1 MRWGLSAD
9 VAAVSIS
16 CAHLHPKFGEKTAK
30 EILAEM
36 EKEDEEDGPPEDVDV
51 NYEEMKKR
59 RQEARQAPYP
69 TIVLE
74 VMASPPPN
82 FNQSPP
88 PSAAKEAILSEGEV
102 NRISGAD
109 VQKLEALF
117 GQSAATDHPT
127 SQADE
132 EKEVV
137 DNDEEAFWNSFGK
150 VSALAHCRWMKKSLP
165 LTYFLFG
172 SVRHF

>member
-1 MRWGLSAD
+1 
-9 VAAVSIS
+9 
-16 CAHLHPKFGEKTAK
+16 
-30 EILAEM
+30 M

-88 PSAAKEAILSEGEV
+88 PSAAKEAIPSEGEV

-165 LTYFLFG
+165 LTFCLALHGISDLTCCISFLDSTACFAW
-172 SVRHF
+172 RPQARRY